1 MKFAFL
7 IYQYSD
13 NRVSCLPQT
22 STNGRGLTLDSQKNS
37 TGTSSAGGVER
48 YTADL
53 AHVFVDMG
61 HEVHL
66 FCHKR
71 KGVTDERILFH
82 HVPAIGFWSPLKI
95 WSFAIVSFLMLRKR
109 RCEFDIIHGFGK
121 TFFQDVLRLGGGS
134 HFDYM
139 RRTYPRMGNRFFR
152 FFIIL
157 NPRHLFNLLLEWV
170 MFRTGGTKRKVC
182 NSNMCKRE
190 YMERYGVSENVIDVI
205 YNGVDS
211 ERFSPVDKK
220 MSRERVIS
228 YTDLHK
234 KNITGDETFV
244 LFVGSGFR
252 RKGLK
257 HAIESLAFVD
267 KKINIH
273 LLVVGRGNFDRYR
286 EMAQNLGIS
295 NMVTYLGAVDNAKEL
310 YDACDIFLFPTEY
323 DAFPNVC
330 LEAMSMTLPV
340 IVSRSCGAAEI
351 IEDGID
357 GLIIDY
363 PIDPKEISGKIE
375 RLLDCEERV
384 RMGMAARNKALN
396 YSVKA
401 NAEKTLDLYGEVL
414 RRPVTV

>member
-7 IYQYSD
+7 IYQYAD
-13 NRVSCLPQT
+13 NRTICLPQT
-22 STNGRGLTLDSQKNS
+22 STNERDVTLNSQKSATGSGSGS
-37 TGTSSAGGVER
+37 TGGVER

-53 AHVFVDMG
+53 ARVFVDMG

-66 FCHKR
+66 FCHR
-71 KGVTDERILFH
+71 QKGVTDERVLFH

-95 WSFAIVSFLMLRKR
+95 WSFAIVSFLMLKKR
-109 RCEFDIIHGFGK
+109 REEFDIIHGFGK

-139 RRTYPRMGNRFFR
+139 KRTYPRMGNRFFS

-190 YMERYGVSENVIDVI
+190 YMERYGVSEDAIDVI

-211 ERFSPVDKK
+211 ERFSPVNKRL
-220 MSRERVIS
+220 SRERVINQ
-228 YTDLHK
+228 TCLNK
-234 KNITGDETFV
+234 QNITGDEIFI

-257 HAIESLAFVD
+257 HAIESLAFID

-273 LLVVGRGNFDRYR
+273 LLVVGRGKLYR
-286 EMAQNLGIS
+286 VQENSPKSWCLQYG
-295 NMVTYLGAVDNAKEL
+295 YLPWG
-310 YDACDIFLFPTEY
+310 C
-323 DAFPNVC
+323 
-330 LEAMSMTLPV
+330 
-340 IVSRSCGAAEI
+340 R
-351 IEDGID
+351 
-357 GLIIDY
+357 
-363 PIDPKEISGKIE
+363 
-375 RLLDCEERV
+375 
-384 RMGMAARNKALN
+384 
-396 YSVKA
+396 
-401 NAEKTLDLYGEVL
+401 
-414 RRPVTV
+414 

>member
-13 NRVSCLPQT
+13 NRVNGQVQA
-22 STNGRGLTLDSQKNS
+22 STNKEDSKNNS
-37 TGTSSAGGVER
+37 AGTSSAGGVER

-53 AHVFVDMG
+53 ARVFVEMG

-71 KGVTDERILFH
+71 KGVTDERIVFH

-95 WSFAIVSFLMLRKR
+95 WSFALVSFFLLKKR
-109 RCEFDIIHGFGK
+109 REEFDIIHGFGK

-139 RRTYPRMGNRFFR
+139 KRSYPSMNNRFCR
-152 FFIIL
+152 LLVIL

-170 MFRTGGTKRKVC
+170 MFRTRGTKRKVC
-182 NSNMCKRE
+182 NSNMCKME
-190 YMERYGVSENVIDVI
+190 YMARYGVPESGIDVI

-211 ERFSPVDKK
+211 ERFSPINKRL
-220 MSRERVIS
+220 SREKVLNHTGLIMQ
-228 YTDLHK
+228 
-234 KNITGDETFV
+234 NIMGDEIFI

-257 HAIESLAFVD
+257 HAIESLAFID
-267 KKINIH
+267 KKINVH
-273 LLVVGRGNFDRYR
+273 LLVAGRGNFDGYGK
-286 EMAQNLGIS
+286 MAENLGVR
-295 NMVTYLGAVDNAKEL
+295 NMVTYLGAVDNVKEL

-330 LEAMSMTLPV
+330 LEAMAMVLPI

-351 IEDGID
+351 IEDGVD
-357 GLIIDY
+357 GIIIDY
-363 PIDPKEISGKIE
+363 PIDPKEIAVKIAE
-375 RLLDCEERV
+375 LSDKEERG
-384 RMGMAARNKALN
+384 RMGMAARDKVLD

-401 NAEKTLDLYGEVL
+401 NAENTLKLYGEVL
-414 RRPVTV
+414 KQTQVI